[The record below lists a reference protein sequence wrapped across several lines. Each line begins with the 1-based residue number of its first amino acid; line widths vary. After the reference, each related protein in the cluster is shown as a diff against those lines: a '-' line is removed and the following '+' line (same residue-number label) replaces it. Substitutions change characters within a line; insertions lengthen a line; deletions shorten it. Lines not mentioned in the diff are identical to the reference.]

1 MYDSS
6 GDNSM
11 NCSLYTS
18 KQKTIILA
26 AMGGTG
32 ACSISLS
39 IVALLFVFC
48 YKLHKKFA
56 YRLAAYQVLS
66 SMLLSMAV
74 LVAAVPLHIHS
85 NHSIRKIF
93 CQASGFLLE
102 YFMWVNLL
110 QSLCLLFHIF
120 CLAVFLRNL
129 RKLETS
135 YVVISV
141 CLPLFFTWIP
151 FLRRSYGETESWCW
165 IKGYKNDCKTND
177 YLKGIIEQFA
187 MWYGPLSICIIIS
200 LIAILL
206 ILVAFKYR
214 YNKLSGPSE
223 EDPLLE
229 NCMKRYML
237 KVYFRKLIPLLI
249 YPVVFFALF
258 VLPVVK
264 QIHHTLY
271 PESFGLSLAQS
282 VCYASVGS
290 FSGVVLILH
299 VLLARRLKSWNEYFF
314 HDHAKQLGSTV
325 DDLKMR
331 YDEGVEA
338 VVIESPNTSLSQSF
352 GASMMRRNLT

>member
-11 NCSLYTS
+11 NCSLYSS

-26 AMGGTG
+26 ATGGTG

-85 NHSIRKIF
+85 HHSIRKIF

-290 FSGVVLILH
+290 FSSVVLILH